1 MAAVEPAS
9 NAAAPAAPT
18 PTMERARPWFDT
30 PNIRR
35 VLVLAAIVGLAL
47 GIDTVVLHV
56 RTDPMSDLHAYVD
69 AAARLNAG
77 EPLYDQPAGVDD
89 PDFYRYPPLLAI
101 AFRPFAAMPFDAI
114 ATGWTAVLLASL
126 ALTVLRLGGRRR
138 ETWIVMAMLALPTGW
153 ALVIG
158 QAQVVVTLLVAL
170 GNPLAIALATN
181 VKVLPALVAVW
192 WIGRRDLRGLGW
204 FVGWVALLVLVQLVI
219 EPEATLAYPAF
230 LLSDQVGAVNN
241 YSPYAV
247 SPLLWAALVGALAIG
262 AWRLAPRR
270 LGWPL
275 AVALSVF
282 ATPRLLIYQLST
294 LVAGLRA
301 PDELTGEQP

>member
-18 PTMERARPWFDT
+18 PTMARARPWFDT
-30 PNIRR
+30 PNVRR
-35 VLVLAAIVGLAL
+35 VLVLAAIVGLAI
-47 GIDTVVLHV
+47 GIETVVLHL

-77 EPLYDQPAGVDD
+77 QPLYQQPASVDD
-89 PDFYRYPPLLAI
+89 PAFYRYPPLLAI
-101 AFRPFAAMPFDAI
+101 AFRPFAALPFDVI
-114 ATGWTAVLLASL
+114 AVGWTAVLLASL
-126 ALTVLRLGGRRR
+126 ALTILRLGARRR
-138 ETWIVMAMLALPTGW
+138 ETWLVMAMLALPTGW

-158 QAQVVVTLLVAL
+158 QAQVVVTLMVAL

-181 VKVLPALVAVW
+181 VKVFPALVAVW
-192 WIGRRDLRGLGW
+192 WIGRRDVRGLGW
-204 FVGWVALLVLVQLVI
+204 FVAWMAALVLAQLAI

-241 YSPYAV
+241 FSPYAI
-247 SPLLWAALVGALAIG
+247 SPLLWAALVVALAVG
-262 AWRLAPRR
+262 AWRLAPKRP
-270 LGWPL
+270 GWAL

-301 PDELTGEQP
+301 PDEPADERP